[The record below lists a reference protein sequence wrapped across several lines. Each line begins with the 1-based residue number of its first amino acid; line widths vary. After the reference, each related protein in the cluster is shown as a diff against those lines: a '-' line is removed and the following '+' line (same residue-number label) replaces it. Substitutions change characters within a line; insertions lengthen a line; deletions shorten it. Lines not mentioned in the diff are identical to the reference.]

1 MRRKY
6 KLTPASLPVI
16 RRIRR
21 TEIKPAK
28 LRGIT
33 PFTLAGI
40 TPFTLLI
47 ALLILEGCSTPAG
60 ILETRPLHEGD
71 TLSRQGYVYSL
82 PMTSFRLSLEVA
94 RTRTIRGPY
103 YRFADKLLNIKD
115 VPEKNREEYR
125 ISKVRLESFQESDPG
140 QVYLVRQVSGQTD
153 LSNLLKLGE
162 EGLVFDMQ
170 KAVHSGDQVLLP
182 EVAPQGPLFTELSME
197 KNTAMSIDTF
207 YKTILTDTSFI
218 RVPVLKEQLMVKTI
232 DEKAEEAADFILELR
247 YERFMMLTGN
257 NATLVSDGAVKRLDE
272 IERQYL
278 ELFTGKTFEERMQY
292 TYFIT
297 PSGDEVFENI
307 EVLEFSDKRG
317 VIDQGGPDSEALS
330 LRIRK
335 AGKTRLLRDPLRP
348 EKLPVQTNA
357 LYYRVPDVAFVE
369 VSLGGRTLFNDR
381 FQVSQY
387 GEILVLPMGPAQQKG
402 LRNAR

>member
-1 MRRKY
+1 MRWKFNI
-6 KLTPASLPVI
+6 LPVI
-16 RRIRR
+16 L
-21 TEIKPAK
+21 PA
-28 LRGIT
+28 
-33 PFTLAGI
+33 
-40 TPFTLLI
+40 
-47 ALLILEGCSTPAG
+47 ALLILAGCGTPSG

-71 TLSRQGYVYSL
+71 TLSRQGFVYSL
-82 PMTSFRLSLEVA
+82 PMTSFRLSIEVV

-103 YRFADKLLNIKD
+103 YRFADKLLSIKD
-115 VPEKNREEYR
+115 VPEKNSEEYR
-125 ISKVRLESFQESDPG
+125 ISKVWLESFQESDPG

-170 KAVHSGDQVLLP
+170 QAIQSGDQVLLP
-182 EVAPQGPLFTELSME
+182 GEVPEGPLFTELSME

-232 DEKAEEAADFILELR
+232 DEKAEEAANFILELR

-257 NATLVSDGAVKRLDE
+257 NATMVSDGAVRRLDE
-272 IERQYL
+272 IEKQYL
-278 ELFTGKTFEERMQY
+278 ELFTGKTFEERMRY

-297 PSGDEVFENI
+297 PSGDDVFENI

-317 VIDQGGPDSEALS
+317 VIEQGGPGSEVLS

-335 AGKTRLLRDPLRP
+335 AGKTLLLKDPLRP
-348 EKLPVQTNA
+348 EKLPVRTNA
-357 LYYRVPDVAFVE
+357 LYYRVPDLAFVE
-369 VSLGGRTLFNDR
+369 VSLGGHTLLNDR
-381 FQVSQY
+381 YPVSQC
-387 GEILVLPMGPAQQKG
+387 GEILALPTGPTEHKVF
-402 LRNAR
+402 RARH